1 MDHIGASLVCWLTG
15 WYNVTAH
22 LGHLLHYISDRVGLM
37 NWSVIWAKLCL
48 HSQSTPLASRQL
60 CTIGELIWFDGEFLK
75 GDKGAL
81 VIDHLEFNI
90 KQRLFHYWLP
100 CPNSQ
105 ANYTG
110 SIDLCRVEILQNKKK
125 NLVYFEMWEM
135 WRRPPPSS
143 SFVML
148 ENQWIQY
155 ICPTNI
161 YAPLIYMP
169 HYIYAL
175 LIGWVLSTLQI
186 FFTCIM

>member
-125 NLVYFEMWEM
+125 KN
-135 WRRPPPSS
+135 S
-143 SFVML
+143 
-148 ENQWIQY
+148 Y
-155 ICPTNI
+155 ILRCGKCEEDPLHLLHLWCWKISGSNI
-161 YAPLIYMP
+161 YVQLIYMP
-169 HYIYAL
+169 H
-175 LIGWVLSTLQI
+175 
-186 FFTCIM
+186 